1 MKKSIFMAMLLT
13 LPLSINYSWAD
24 ETNKSEKHKESAMTD
39 KDKSMKM
46 VKMQEK
52 MLAMHEH
59 MHKIMDAKTPQ
70 ERESLMQEHTKMM
83 QDNMHMMK
91 GMSDSDNKDSMND
104 KMKKM

>member
-1 MKKSIFMAMLLT
+1 
-13 LPLSINYSWAD
+13 
-24 ETNKSEKHKESAMTD
+24 MTD

-52 MLAMHEH
+52 MLAMHEQ

-70 ERESLMQEHTKMM
+70 EREILMQEHEKMM
-83 QDNMHMMK
+83 QDNMRMMK
-91 GMSDSDNKDSMND
+91 GMSDSDSKGSMND